1 MCLLFCGFIFIRIL
15 LYIWIGKGYILIFL
29 FLLLGMLFKLLCTT
43 RCQRMYWLA
52 EGPSLYTRTLG
63 VLILW
68 FIYNNMHYNMYL
80 MIMKHFIMPKLI
92 HCFVM
97 LLHFVMENLTPSF
110 SDIVT
115 TKYLLNEYIFGI
127 IIFANKLFID
137 YFFWLF
143 QKENSHYIE
152 WFTRCW
158 KQSLLMSQLT
168 LQYIPC
174 ICYSSRHP
182 AS

>member
-1 MCLLFCGFIFIRIL
+1 
-15 LYIWIGKGYILIFL
+15 
-29 FLLLGMLFKLLCTT
+29 
-43 RCQRMYWLA
+43 
-52 EGPSLYTRTLG
+52 
-63 VLILW
+63 
-68 FIYNNMHYNMYL
+68 MYL

-137 YFFWLF
+137 YFFCF
-143 QKENSHYIE
+143 RRKTRTTSSGSRDVGNSH
-152 WFTRCW
+152 C
-158 KQSLLMSQLT
+158 
-168 LQYIPC
+168 
-174 ICYSSRHP
+174 
-182 AS
+182 